1 MFTLNQNYRNTN
13 QIVDFVASALKVD
26 MQSIVFDGPE
36 VQHIA
41 PRGISA
47 FFRDKKGLKAVI
59 CSEEDKEKYLRKA
72 YSVVSEKGRVSR
84 TRINLMTV
92 YESKGLEFTSV
103 AVVPAHMT
111 PNEKYIAYTRAL
123 KGMRS

>member
-1 MFTLNQNYRNTN
+1 
-13 QIVDFVASALKVD
+13 
-26 MQSIVFDGPE
+26 MQSIGFDGPE
-36 VQHIA
+36 VQHIS

-59 CSEEDKEKYLRKA
+59 CSEKNKDEYLRKA
-72 YSVVSEKGRVSR
+72 YSVVSEKGRISR

-92 YESKGLEFTSV
+92 YESKGLEFPSV
-103 AVVPAHMT
+103 AVIPDNMT

-123 KGMRS
+123 KELAIVDRVKGEKE